1 MWRLKLGEGGNDPY
15 LFTTN
20 NFIGRQTWQFDLNA
34 NANDSTPQVE
44 AARNNFYQNRYNFS
58 PSADLLWRFQFLEE
72 KNFKQTIPKVKV
84 EEGISDDKEISIN
97 AETTTIALRRTT
109 TFFAALQ
116 SSHGHWPAENS
127 GPLFYF
133 PPLVFA
139 LYITGHLNNIF
150 SEEHRKEIL
159 RYTYCHQNEDGG
171 WGLHI
176 VGESCMLCT
185 VLNYIQLRILGVE
198 VDEGK
203 DDACGR
209 ARKWI
214 LDHGGAL
221 YTPSWGKIW
230 LAILGVYEWE
240 GTIPMPPEVWMLGH
254 KLPINPGT
262 LLCYCRLTYLPM
274 SYLYGKRFVGPL
286 TPLIL
291 QLRQEIYTEPY
302 DHIKWS
308 PARHYCAKEDACF
321 KRPWIQKLV
330 WDALHYVGEPLL
342 GSWAFKRLRK
352 RALQITSRIIDYED
366 HSSCYITIGCVEKP
380 LMMVAKWVDDP
391 NGEAYKKHLARVT
404 DYIWVGEDGIK
415 MQSFGS
421 QSWDISF
428 AMQAMLAT
436 NLHHEFSDTLKK
448 GHEFIKKSQ
457 IRENPPGDFKRM
469 HRHISKGSWTFSDR
483 DHGWQLSDSTAE
495 NLTCCLIMSTMPSEL
510 VGDPME
516 PQCFFDAVNYLL
528 YIQVKNGGIGAW
540 EPTLPVL
547 RPWLELLNPVEFLE
561 YSVMEKEYVECTSSA
576 IQAMV
581 WFKKVFPEHRRKEVD
596 EFIRKGVKFTKDTQN
611 EDGSWFGN
619 WGVCHVYGTYFAIKA
634 LEATGHTYE
643 NCSAI
648 RRGVQFLLKHQIED
662 GGWGESWLSCRNKV
676 YTQIQPKRSNLVQTS
691 WALMALIHAQQAE
704 RDPTPLHR
712 AAKLLINSQL
722 ENGAYFQ
729 QDITG
734 VFMNN
739 CLLNYPLY
747 KDIFTLWALADYRN
761 MVALPLSVR
770 VR

>member
-1 MWRLKLGEGGNDPY
+1 MWRLTMGEGANDPY
-15 LFTTN
+15 LFSTN
-20 NFIGRQTWQFDLNA
+20 NFLGRQTWDFDPHA
-34 NANDSTPQVE
+34 GTPQQLAQLE
-44 AARNNFYQNRYNFS
+44 AARNTFYQNRHILKS
-58 PSADLLWRFQFLEE
+58 SHDLFWKFQFLEE

-84 EEGISDDKEISIN
+84 EEEIGDDKEISIN
-97 AETTTIALRRTT
+97 AETATTALRRTAR
-109 TFFAALQ
+109 FFAALQ

-127 GPLFYF
+127 GPLFFF

-139 LYITGHLNNIF
+139 LYITGHLNYIF

-159 RYTYCHQNEDGG
+159 RYSYYHQNEDGG

-185 VLNYIQLRILGVE
+185 VLNYVQLRILGVGP
-198 VDEGK
+198 DEGK

-214 LDHGGAL
+214 MEHGGAL

-254 KLPINPGT
+254 KLPVNPGT

-291 QLRQEIYTEPY
+291 QLRQEIYPQPY
-302 DHIKWS
+302 DQIKWS
-308 PARHYCAKEDACF
+308 SARHFCAKEDACF
-321 KRPWIQKLV
+321 ERPWIQKLV

-342 GSWAFKRLRK
+342 GSWAFKRLRN
-352 RALQITSRIIDYED
+352 RALQIANQIIDYED
-366 HSSCYITIGCVEKP
+366 ESSRYITIGCVEKP
-380 LMMVAKWVDDP
+380 LMMLAKWVDDP
-391 NGEAYKKHLARVT
+391 NGEAYKKHLSRVR

-457 IRENPPGDFKRM
+457 IRENPSGDFKKM
-469 HRHISKGSWTFSDR
+469 YRHISKGSWTFSDR
-483 DHGWQLSDSTAE
+483 DHGWQVSDSTAE
-495 NLTCCLIMSTMPSEL
+495 NLMCCLILSTMPSEL

-516 PQCFFDAVNYLL
+516 PQCFFDAVNVLISL
-528 YIQVKNGGIGAW
+528 QVKNGGLGAW
-540 EPTLPVL
+540 EPTETVS
-547 RPWLELLNPVEFLE
+547 RPWIERLNPVEFLE
-561 YSVMEKEYVECTSSA
+561 YSVMEIECVECVSSA
-576 IQAMV
+576 IQALV
-581 WFKKVFPEHRRKEVD
+581 LLKKIFPGHRRKEI
-596 EFIRKGVKFTKDTQN
+596 ENFIRKGENFIKETQK
-611 EDGSWFGN
+611 EDGSWYGN
-619 WGVCHVYGTYFAIKA
+619 WGICHIYGTYFAIKG
-634 LEATGHTYE
+634 LEAAGNTYE
-643 NCSAI
+643 NCWAV
-648 RRGVQFLLKHQIED
+648 RRGVHFILSNQRSED
-662 GGWGESWLSCRNKV
+662 GGWGESWLSCKKKV
-676 YTQIQPKRSNLVQTS
+676 YVPLTQSNLVQTS

-704 RDPTPLHR
+704 RDPIPLHR
-712 AAKLLINSQL
+712 AATLLINSQL
-722 ENGAYFQ
+722 EDGDYPQ
-729 QDITG
+729 QEITG

-739 CLLNYPLY
+739 CMLHYSLY
-747 KDIFTLWALADYRN
+747 RNVFPLWALAEYRN
-761 MVALPLSVR
+761 LVSMPR
-770 VR
+770 